1 MRVLQN
7 TKIYSRNRSKIE
19 LLSNILRIRNMLY
32 YIQMRIDY
40 MLFNFKLFQLLNG
53 LLRCIRNQ
61 HEIVSK
67 VTAFDFWTLQNVEK
81 MKFLKGN
88 RKYSQ
93 TITSCY
99 YLLSS
104 QSEERFFFKIWL
116 SKMFSSNNNVINPRI
131 LSRFCIH
138 LYLNNNM

>member
-81 MKFLKGN
+81 MKISEGKWEIHSNDNILFLLTEQSIR
-88 RKYSQ
+88 RK
-93 TITSCY
+93 I
-99 YLLSS
+99 
-104 QSEERFFFKIWL
+104 FFKIWL
-116 SKMFSSNNNVINPRI
+116 SKMFSSNNIVINPKI